1 MSEVDSACVPYIAS
15 GEGEVFPI
23 DSDGTRSRRVRIQI
37 GKNNYGDTG
46 NPYYFPGMGNI
57 PGGENTG
64 PWPPPYR
71 PNR

>member
-37 GKNNYGDTG
+37 GKNNYGDP
-46 NPYYFPGMGNI
+46 NYFPGMGNI
-57 PGGENTG
+57 PGPGYSG
-64 PWPPPYR
+64 PWPPP
-71 PNR
+71 NR